1 MSNKLFDFI
10 LAMVAIF
17 MFPWLYTNYISKT
30 IADVSSS
37 ISYNDIKSSTNVV
50 KDTSDG
56 GTGGS
61 SGGGTG
67 GSTGGSSTQNDQLY
81 NNSISLDT
89 MCYLTAEASENGDIY
104 NIIKKYLEIKNN
116 KAPGWTHVK
125 QGHYTSG
132 LSWTLW
138 QNNYRPNTY
147 CLVYAGTDQILDTA
161 SYLPM
166 MIREAYCTQMDQAI
180 AVAKSIKDYAKADIK
195 NLFIAGHSLGG
206 YLASYV
212 TSDLVDYSVNSA
224 NTHSRIKVS
233 DIESTLSLSAVK
245 CYTFGAPGFYYT
257 PIKIPVLGANL
268 VSLTDW
274 GQEKKTNNIA
284 GKYTKYIYNVRNN
297 YDPVGHLF
305 ISPKSFTH
313 LGTVRNLTV
322 NKISAGKQNE
332 FSRFVK
338 NQGIIGLLYGGAS
351 MLNIPVHQVYYH
363 LPHVYINAM

>member
-1 MSNKLFDFI
+1 MSSKVFDFI

-37 ISYNDIKSSTNVV
+37 ISYNDIKNSTNVV
-50 KDTSDG
+50 KDTSNG

-61 SGGGTG
+61 SGSTG

-81 NNSISLDT
+81 NNSVSLDT

-104 NIIKKYLEIKNN
+104 NIFKKYLEIKNN
-116 KAPGWTHVK
+116 NAPGWTHVR
-125 QGHYTSG
+125 QGHYSSG

-138 QNNYRPNTY
+138 QNNYRSNTY
-147 CLVYAGTDQILDTA
+147 CLVYAGTDQILDTL

-166 MIREAYCTQMDQAI
+166 MIREEYCTQMDQAI
-180 AVAKSIKDYAKADIK
+180 AVAKNIKDYAKTDIK

-212 TSDLVDYSVNSA
+212 TSDMVDYNVNPS
-224 NTHSRIKVS
+224 NTHSRIKAS
-233 DIESTLSLSAVK
+233 DVESTLSLGNVK

-257 PIKIPVLGANL
+257 PIRIPVIGTKI
-268 VSLTDW
+268 VSLTKW
-274 GQEKKTNNIA
+274 GEEKKANNIA
-284 GKYTKYIYNVRNN
+284 GKYTSYIYNVRNK

-313 LGTVRNLTV
+313 LGFVRELKVKRIT
-322 NKISAGKQNE
+322 AGQTNE

-338 NQGIIGLLYGGAS
+338 QQGLIGKIYNIANLL
-351 MLNIPVHQVYYH
+351 IPVSEVYYH